1 MEELMKYIYSVYF
14 KEEYIDNRT
23 ENDEEIIRINKE
35 IKNIDKLF
43 KNIRNMLDNEI
54 EDIKNKIDTVY
65 MNLSDAYRYYDFTQG
80 LALGISLGISSS
92 QANNKAVTDDL
103 LKIISKFIKE

>member
-14 KEEYIDNRT
+14 NEEYIDNRT

-43 KNIRNMLDNEI
+43 KNIRNMSGYWWSV
-54 EDIKNKIDTVY
+54 KNY
-65 MNLSDAYRYYDFTQG
+65 
-80 LALGISLGISSS
+80 
-92 QANNKAVTDDL
+92 
-103 LKIISKFIKE
+103 

>member
-23 ENDEEIIRINKE
+23 ENDEEIIHINQE

-43 KNIRNMLDNEI
+43 KNIRNMSDNEI
-54 EDIKNKIDTVY
+54 EDIKNKIDTAY
-65 MNLSDAYRYYDFTQG
+65 MNLSAAYRYYDFTQG
-80 LALGISLGISSS
+80 LALGISLGISSL
-92 QANNKAVTDDL
+92 QANNKAITDDL
-103 LKIISKFIKE
+103 LKIISQFIKE